1 MPSQILHI
9 LFAGDV
15 IEGIYRIMLP
25 RFGIV
30 AEKAREKIALTYRT
44 SFSLGCQG
52 PDIFYHNRRKK
63 PAGLE
68 YGALLHRRGYGVF
81 TAGLLKLGLPD
92 PPPDEEDIR
101 LGRREKG
108 IGALGAYCLGFMTHA
123 LLDRAAHPYI
133 VYKSG
138 WYDPARPETVK
149 YRGAHAFL
157 ERILDVLMLRRL
169 RGMEV
174 REWDQETLL
183 GEVCEKP
190 PLGLKELLARAL
202 VLAYPERA
210 GGDGKLGRR
219 IDNAFADCAWFYR
232 LTAPART
239 AVKAPGEAEAPGV
252 PENLPLLYPERLEE
266 DIDFLNLEKKPWRYP
281 HEDREGEDRRSFPEI
296 YGDAVNRAVETLA
309 PVIEDYMSLGRFPI
323 KEAAQAIGNGG
334 LSIQD
339 RDGRVAAP
347 TRCDPLPL
355 DRVLEGQRRLRGL
368 SHL

>member
-9 LFAGDV
+9 LFAEDL
-15 IEGIYRIMLP
+15 IDGIYRRILP
-25 RFGIV
+25 RFGVV
-30 AEKAREKIALTYRT
+30 AEKAREKIELTYRT
-44 SFSLGCQG
+44 SFALGCQG
-52 PDIFYHNRRKK
+52 PDIFYHSRRKK
-63 PAGLE
+63 PVGLE

-81 TAGLLKLGLPD
+81 TAGLVKLGLPD

-108 IGALGAYCLGFMTHA
+108 ISALGAYSLGFMTHA

-138 WYDPARPETVK
+138 WYDPAKPETAR

-157 ERILDVLMLRRL
+157 ERILDALMLRRL

-174 REWDQETLL
+174 RDWDQEAAL

-190 PLGLKELLARAL
+190 PLGLRELLARAL

-210 GGDGKLGRR
+210 GRDEKLGRR

-239 AVKAPGEAEAPGV
+239 AIKEGGAPEAP
-252 PENLPLLYPERLEE
+252 EFLEILPLVYPERLGEE
-266 DIDFLNLEKKPWRYP
+266 IDFLNLEKKAWRYP
-281 HEDREGEDRRSFPEI
+281 QDDAEGEDRRSFPEI
-296 YGDAVNRAVETLA
+296 YGDAVNRALETLA
-309 PVIEDYMSLGRFPI
+309 PVIGDYMSLGRFPI

-339 RDGRVAAP
+339 RNGRVAAP

-355 DRVLEGQRRLRGL
+355 DKVLEEQRRLRGL
-368 SHL
+368 AHL

>member
-1 MPSQILHI
+1 MPAQILHI
-9 LFAGDV
+9 LFAEDV
-15 IEGIYRIMLP
+15 IDGIYRRILP
-25 RFGIV
+25 RFGVV
-30 AEKAREKIALTYRT
+30 AEKAKEKIELTYRT
-44 SFSLGCQG
+44 SFALGCQG
-52 PDIFYHNRRKK
+52 PDIFYHSQRRK

-68 YGALLHRRGYGVF
+68 YGALLHRRGYGIF
-81 TAGLLKLGLPD
+81 TSGLLKLGLPD

-108 IGALGAYCLGFMTHA
+108 ISALGAYSLGFMTHA

-138 WYDPARPETVK
+138 WHDPAKPETAK
-149 YRGAHAFL
+149 YKGAHAFL

-169 RGMEV
+169 RGMEIWD
-174 REWDQETLL
+174 WDQEAAV
-183 GEVCEKP
+183 GEICENP

-210 GGDGKLGRR
+210 GRDEKLGRR

-232 LTAPART
+232 ITAPGRT
-239 AVKAPGEAEAPGV
+239 TIKGGGGSGAPELLR
-252 PENLPLLYPERLEE
+252 NLFLVYPEQLGEE
-266 DIDFLNLEKKPWRYP
+266 IDFLNLEKKAWRCP
-281 HEDREGEDRRSFPEI
+281 QNGEEEDHRSFPEI
-296 YGDAVNRAVETLA
+296 YGDAARRAVETLV

-339 RDGRVAAP
+339 RNGRMTAP

-355 DRVLEGQRRLRGL
+355 DRVLEDQRRLRGL
-368 SHL
+368 AHL

>member
-15 IEGIYRIMLP
+15 VERIYRRMRS
-25 RFGIV
+25 RFGMA
-30 AEKAREKIALTYRT
+30 AERAREKITGTYRT
-44 SFSLGCQG
+44 SFALGCQG
-52 PDIFYHNRRKK
+52 PDVFYHSRRKK

-68 YGALLHRRGYGVF
+68 YGTLLHRRGYGIF
-81 TAGLLKLGLPD
+81 TAGLLRLGLPD

-108 IGALGAYCLGFMTHA
+108 ISALGAYSLGFMTHA

-138 WYDPARPETVK
+138 WHDPAKPETAK
-149 YRGAHAFL
+149 YGGAHAFL

-169 RGMEV
+169 RGMEI
-174 REWDQETLL
+174 REWDQEAVI
-183 GEVCEKP
+183 GEICENP

-210 GGDGKLGRR
+210 GRDEKLGRR

-232 LTAPART
+232 ITAPGRT
-239 AVKAPGEAEAPGV
+239 AADGPGV
-252 PENLPLLYPERLEE
+252 PELMGNLFLVYPERLGEE
-266 DIDFLNLEKKPWRYP
+266 IDFLNLEGKPWRYP
-281 HEDREGEDRRSFPEI
+281 HDDTEGEDRRSFPEI
-296 YGDAVNRAVETLA
+296 YEDAVVRAAETLT
-309 PVIEDYMSLGRFPI
+309 PLIEDYMTLGRFPI

-339 RDGRVAAP
+339 RRGRVTSP
-347 TRCDPLPL
+347 NRSDPLPL
-355 DRVLEGQRRLRGL
+355 DRVLEGQRRLRGGRAAG
-368 SHL
+368 